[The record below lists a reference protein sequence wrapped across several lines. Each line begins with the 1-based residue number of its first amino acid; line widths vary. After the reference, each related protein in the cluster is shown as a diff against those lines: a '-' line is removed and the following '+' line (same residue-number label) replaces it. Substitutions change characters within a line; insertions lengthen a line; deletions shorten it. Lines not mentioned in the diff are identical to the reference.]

1 MISGVVVLQGVPFLF
16 PSMLFFSG
24 LMQLRP
30 SKKLFLENRG
40 MEGSSPEP
48 QEKNSF
54 DEMMAPLLMKMY
66 GANLAE
72 NCLFVGVQAYVVGN
86 F

>member
-1 MISGVVVLQGVPFLF
+1 
-16 PSMLFFSG
+16 
-24 LMQLRP
+24 
-30 SKKLFLENRG
+30 
-40 MEGSSPEP
+40 
-48 QEKNSF
+48 
-54 DEMMAPLLMKMY
+54 LMKMY

>member
-1 MISGVVVLQGVPFLF
+1 
-16 PSMLFFSG
+16 
-24 LMQLRP
+24 
-30 SKKLFLENRG
+30 
-40 MEGSSPEP
+40 MEGQQGGGSPEP
-48 QEKNSF
+48 QEKNTF